1 MYLCPSI
8 KYFMESMKNNIK
20 QLAKE
25 YLAEITSLRRQ
36 IHSNPELA
44 FEEYET
50 AVLVASFLKENG
62 IECREGIAK
71 TGVVGLIYG
80 KNPESKTVALRADM
94 DALPIFELNEVDYKS
109 KNEGKMHACGH
120 DVHTSSLLGAAKI
133 LNSLKDKFEGTIK
146 LIFQP
151 SEEKYP
157 GGAKVMIEEGVLE
170 NPKPDVIFGQHVYPE
185 LDAGMVGMKSGK
197 YMASTDEIFLTV
209 KGKGGHGAIPHKN
222 IDPVLIASHIV
233 VALQQIVSRFA
244 NPSMPTVISFGRFI
258 AEGQTN
264 VIPDVVKLS
273 GIMRTFNEEWRAEI
287 KKKVTHM
294 AQSIAIG
301 MGGTCDVFIDPG
313 YPFLVNDETTTENAR
328 GYAKDFLGE
337 ENVKELELRTTAEDF
352 AYFTQKLPGCFY
364 RLGIRNV
371 DKGIDS
377 NLHTATFDVD
387 ESSLE
392 TGMGLM
398 AWLAYKELLT

>member
-1 MYLCPSI
+1 
-8 KYFMESMKNNIK
+8 MESIKNNIK

-50 AVLVASFLKENG
+50 AALVVRFLKENG
-62 IECREGIAK
+62 IECEVGVAK
-71 TGVVGLIYG
+71 TGVVGLIKG
-80 KNPESKTVALRADM
+80 KNPEAKTIALRADM

-133 LNSLKDKFEGTIK
+133 LNSLKNQFEGTIK

-264 VIPDVVKLS
+264 VIPDEVKLS

-287 KKKVTHM
+287 KKKVTKLS
-294 AQSIAIG
+294 QSIAEG
-301 MGGTCDVFIDPG
+301 MGGECEVFIDPG
-313 YPFLVNDETTTENAR
+313 YPFLVNDDSTTENTRA
-328 GYAKDFLGE
+328 YAIEFIGKD
-337 ENVKELELRTTAEDF
+337 NVKELELRTTAEDF
-352 AYFTQKLPGCFY
+352 AYFTQKIPGCFY

-371 DKGIDS
+371 EQGIDS
-377 NLHTATFDVD
+377 NLHTATFNVD

-398 AWLAYKELLT
+398 AWIAFNELLNK

>member
-1 MYLCPSI
+1 
-8 KYFMESMKNNIK
+8 MESIKNNIK

-25 YLAEITSLRRQ
+25 YLPEITSLRRQ

-50 AVLVASFLKENG
+50 AALVAKFLKENG
-62 IECREGIAK
+62 IEYQEGVAK
-71 TGVVGLIYG
+71 TGVVSLIKG
-80 KNPESKTVALRADM
+80 KNPKAKTIALRADM
-94 DALPIFELNEVDYKS
+94 DALPIFELNKVNYKS
-109 KNEGKMHACGH
+109 KNDGKMHACGH

-133 LNSLKDKFEGTIK
+133 LNNLKDEFEGTVK

-233 VALQQIVSRFA
+233 IALQQIVSRHA

-264 VIPDVVKLS
+264 VIPDEVKLS
-273 GIMRTFNEEWRAEI
+273 GIMRTFDEKWRTEI
-287 KKKVTHM
+287 KEKVTRIS
-294 AQSIAIG
+294 QSIAEG
-301 MGGTCDVFIDPG
+301 MDGTCEVFIDPG
-313 YPFLVNDETTTENAR
+313 YPFLVNDESTTENTR
-328 GYAKDFLGE
+328 NYAIEFLGK

-352 AYFTQKLPGCFY
+352 AYFTQKIPGCFY

-371 DKGIDS
+371 EQGIDS

-398 AWLAYKELLT
+398 AWIAYNELLNK

>member
-1 MYLCPSI
+1 MSITLHYMESI
-8 KYFMESMKNNIK
+8 KHKIK
-20 QLAKE
+20 QLAKD
-25 YLAEITSLRRQ
+25 YLSEVVSIRHQ

-50 AVLVASFLKENG
+50 AALIAKFLKENG
-62 IECREGIAK
+62 IDCQEGVAK
-71 TGVVGLIYG
+71 TGVIGLIKG
-80 KNPESKTVALRADM
+80 NNPDAKVVALRADM
-94 DALPIFELNEVDYKS
+94 DALPIKELNDIDYKS

-133 LNSLKDKFEGTIK
+133 LNDLKDEIEGTIK

-170 NPKPDVIFGQHVYPE
+170 NPKVDVIFGQHVYPE
-185 LDAGMVGMKSGK
+185 LDAGQVGMKSGK

-209 KGKGGHGAIPHKN
+209 KGKGGHGAIPQKN
-222 IDPVLIASHIV
+222 IDPLLIASHIV
-233 VALQQIVSRFA
+233 VALQQIVSRNA
-244 NPSMPTVISFGRFI
+244 NPSIPTVISFGRFI
-258 AEGQTN
+258 ADGQTN
-264 VIPDVVKLS
+264 VIPDEVKIS

-294 AQSIAIG
+294 AQTLAES
-301 MGGTCDVFIDPG
+301 MGGSCEVFIDSG
-313 YPFLVNDETTTENAR
+313 YPFLVNDDQITENTRKLAIE
-328 GYAKDFLGE
+328 YLGE

-352 AYFTQKLPGCFY
+352 AYFTQKIPGCFY

-371 DKGIDS
+371 EKGIDS
-377 NLHTATFDVD
+377 NLHTATFNVD

-398 AWLAYKELLT
+398 AWIAYNELMNK

>member
-1 MYLCPSI
+1 
-8 KYFMESMKNNIK
+8 MESKKNKIK

-25 YLAEITSLRRQ
+25 YLKEITSLRRQ

-44 FEEYET
+44 FEEFET
-50 AVLVASFLKENG
+50 AAMVAKFLKENG
-62 IECREGIAK
+62 IECQEGVAK
-71 TGVVGLIYG
+71 TGVVGLIKG
-80 KNPESKTVALRADM
+80 KNPDAKTVALRADM
-94 DALPIFELNEVDYKS
+94 DALPIFELNDVDYKS

-120 DVHTSSLLGAAKI
+120 DVHTTSLLGAAKI
-133 LNSLKDKFEGTIK
+133 LKSLSNEFEGTIK

-170 NPKPDVIFGQHVYPE
+170 NPKPDVIFGQHVFPE

-209 KGKGGHGAIPHKN
+209 KGQGGHGAIPHKN

-233 VALQQIVSRFA
+233 VALQQIVSRNA

-264 VIPDVVKLS
+264 VIPDEVKLS
-273 GIMRTFNEEWRAEI
+273 GIMRTFDEKWRAEI
-287 KKKVTHM
+287 KEKVTHLSK
-294 AQSIAIG
+294 SIAEG
-301 MGGTCDVFIDPG
+301 MGGECEVFIDPG

-328 GYAKDFLGE
+328 AYAIEFLGK
-337 ENVKELELRTTAEDF
+337 ENVKELEMRTTAEDF
-352 AYFTQKLPGCFY
+352 AYFTQKIPGCFF
-364 RLGIRNV
+364 RLGVRNE
-371 DKGIDS
+371 DKNIIS

-398 AWLAYKELLT
+398 AWIAYNELLIK

>member
-1 MYLCPSI
+1 MESI
-8 KYFMESMKNNIK
+8 KNKIK

-25 YLAEITSLRRQ
+25 YLSEITSLRRQ

-44 FEEYET
+44 FEEIET
-50 AVLVASFLKENG
+50 AALVTKFLKENG
-62 IECREGIAK
+62 IEYQEGIAK
-71 TGVVGLIYG
+71 TGVVGLIRG
-80 KNPESKTVALRADM
+80 KNPDSKTIALRADM
-94 DALPIFELNEVDYKS
+94 DALPIIELNEVDYKS

-120 DVHTSSLLGAAKI
+120 DVHTTSLLGAAKI
-133 LNSLKDKFEGTIK
+133 LKSLSAESEGTIK

-170 NPKPDVIFGQHVYPE
+170 NPKPDVIFGQHVFPE

-209 KGKGGHGAIPHKN
+209 KGKGGHGAIPQKN
-222 IDPVLIASHIV
+222 IDPVLIASHII
-233 VALQQIVSRFA
+233 VALQQIVSRNA

-264 VIPDVVKLS
+264 VIPDDVKLS
-273 GIMRTFNEEWRAEI
+273 GIMRTFDEKWRAEI
-287 KKKVTHM
+287 KEKVTHLS
-294 AQSIAIG
+294 QSIATG
-301 MGGTCDVFIDPG
+301 MGGTCEVFIDPG
-313 YPFLVNDETTTENAR
+313 YPFLVNDESTTENAR
-328 GYAKDFLGE
+328 AYAIEFLGK

-352 AYFTQKLPGCFY
+352 AYFTQKIPGCFY
-364 RLGIRNV
+364 RLGIRNEEKNIV
-371 DKGIDS
+371 S

-398 AWLAYKELLT
+398 AWIAYRELLN